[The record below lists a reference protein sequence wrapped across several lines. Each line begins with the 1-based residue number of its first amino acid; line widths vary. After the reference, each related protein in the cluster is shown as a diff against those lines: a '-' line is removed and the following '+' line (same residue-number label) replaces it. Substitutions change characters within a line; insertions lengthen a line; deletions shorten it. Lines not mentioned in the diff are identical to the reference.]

1 MANATNAERPL
12 TTPRRMDRPRKLP
25 PKRPTLR
32 FTPWAWAKLL
42 FLRDLGETEV
52 GGFGI
57 SAVDDLLLIEDIQM
71 VRQRCTSVTVQFE
84 DAAVADFFDEQV
96 DLGLAPER
104 FARVWIHTH
113 PGSSPAPSC
122 VDEATFLRSFGR
134 SDWAVMF
141 IVAQGG
147 QTSARL
153 RFNVGPG
160 GDCELP
166 VAVDFDSDFAAPDRV
181 AWHAEYDRCVSRP
194 FVPAT
199 EPSLLTDA
207 VSGLAE
213 VWEHEPFE
221 EFDWLEELGFDE
233 RWEATEPFAQEVTH
247 G

>member
-1 MANATNAERPL
+1 M
-12 TTPRRMDRPRKLP
+12 
-25 PKRPTLR
+25 
-32 FTPWAWAKLL
+32 

-57 SAVDDLLLIEDIQM
+57 SAENDLLLIEDIQM

-96 DLGLAPER
+96 DRGLAPER

-113 PGSSPAPSC
+113 PGSSPAPSW
-122 VDEATFLRSFGR
+122 VDEETFLRSFGR
-134 SDWAVMF
+134 SDWAIMF

-166 VAVDFDSDFAAPDRV
+166 VAVDFDCDFAAPDRA
-181 AWHAEYDRCVSRP
+181 AWRAEYERCVRRP
-194 FVPAT
+194 IVPAT
-199 EPSLLTDA
+199 ELLSQSDI
-207 VSGLAE
+207 VSGLAAAL
-213 VWEHEPFE
+213 EHEQFE
-221 EFDWLEELGFDE
+221 YLDWLEEQWFDE
-233 RWEATEPFAQEVTH
+233 RWEAEESFAQEVAH
-247 G
+247 A

>member
-1 MANATNAERPL
+1 M
-12 TTPRRMDRPRKLP
+12 
-25 PKRPTLR
+25 
-32 FTPWAWAKLL
+32 
-42 FLRDLGETEV
+42 

-57 SAVDDLLLIEDIQM
+57 STANDLLLIEDIQM

-84 DAAVADFFDEQV
+84 DTAVADFFDEQV
-96 DLGLAPER
+96 DRGLAPEH

-122 VDEATFLRSFGR
+122 VDEETFLRSFGR

-166 VAVDFDSDFAAPDRV
+166 VAVDFDSDFAAPDRA
-181 AWHAEYDRCVSRP
+181 AWRAEYDRCVRRP
-194 FVPAT
+194 FVLAT
-199 EPSLLTDA
+199 EPLLLTDA

-213 VWEHEPFE
+213 ALGHEPIE
-221 EFDWLEELGFDE
+221 EFDWLAEQWIDE
-233 RWEATEPFAQEVTH
+233 HWEAAEPFAQEVAH